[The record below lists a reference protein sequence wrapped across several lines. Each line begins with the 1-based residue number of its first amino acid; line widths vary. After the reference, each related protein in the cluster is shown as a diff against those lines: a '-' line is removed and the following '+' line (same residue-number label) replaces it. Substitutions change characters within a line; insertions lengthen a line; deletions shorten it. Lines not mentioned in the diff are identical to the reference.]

1 MGGMVS
7 NYKRL
12 FCISLN
18 FASSLSPVVNH
29 LHLLPTGRSLTGEKI
44 NSIRVCFK

>member
-1 MGGMVS
+1 MGGLVS
-7 NYKRL
+7 NYKGL

-29 LHLLPTGRSLTGEKI
+29 LHLQPTRGSPGGEKI
-44 NSIRVCFK
+44 D

>member
-1 MGGMVS
+1 MGGLVSNYKRLCCGGVICMGGLVS

-18 FASSLSPVVNH
+18 VICMVAW
-29 LHLLPTGRSLTGEKI
+29 
-44 NSIRVCFK
+44 